1 MMADYLIKSV
11 TEDGNF
17 RAYAIL
23 TTELVAKAQTLHDT
37 WASSS
42 AALGRTLTGGLL
54 MAASVLKGDDRL
66 SIKFDGQ
73 GPVGNIVVEAT
84 PKGIVKGYIQNPHV
98 NLDPKPDGHIDV
110 AKAVGQDG
118 FLTITKDQGFGMP
131 FTGQVPIVSGEIGE
145 DFTYYLAKSE
155 QIPSA
160 VGVSVFVN
168 KDSSIAA
175 AGGFLIQ
182 LLPGADDDAITALE
196 QKLAEMPMLS
206 ELLLDGKQP
215 EDILDMLF
223 DQTTVNVLEKLP
235 VKFECDCSKEQFA
248 ERMAALPVDDL
259 RELIEKDHGAEI
271 VCSYCGTHYQYS
283 EADLEDIIA
292 NQA

>member
-1 MMADYLIKSV
+1 MTDYLIKSV
-11 TEDGNF
+11 TQDGNF

-23 TTELVAKAQTLHDT
+23 TTDLVAKAQVLHDT

-54 MAASVLKGDDRL
+54 MAASVLKGDDKL

-73 GPVGNIVVEAT
+73 GPVGNVVVEAT
-84 PKGIVKGYIQNPHV
+84 PKGKVKGYIQNPHV
-98 NLDPKPDGHIDV
+98 NLAPKADGHIDV

-168 KDSSIAA
+168 ADSSIAA

-182 LLPGADDDAITALE
+182 LLPGADDEAISALE
-196 QKLAEMPMLS
+196 KKLAEMPMLS
-206 ELLLDGKQP
+206 ELLLAGKQP
-215 EDILDMLF
+215 EEILTMLF
-223 DQTTVNVLEKLP
+223 DNTEVNVIDKIP
-235 VKFECDCSKEQFA
+235 VEFECDCSKEKFA
-248 ERMAALPVDDL
+248 TRMAALPKADL
-259 RELIEKDHGAEI
+259 QDLMENDHGAEV
-271 VCSYCGTHYQYS
+271 VCPYCNTHYQFT
-283 EADLEDIIA
+283 ENDLQDIID

>member
-1 MMADYLIKSV
+1 MADYLIKGV
-11 TEDGNF
+11 TQDGNF

-23 TTELVAKAQTLHDT
+23 SSNLVAKAQTLHDT

-42 AALGRTLTGGLL
+42 AALGRSLTGGLL
-54 MAASVLKGDDRL
+54 MASSILKGDDKL
-66 SIKFDGQ
+66 SIKFDGK
-73 GPVGNIVVEAT
+73 GPAGNIVVEAT

-98 NLDPKPDGHIDV
+98 NLAPKENGHIDV

-168 KDSSIAA
+168 ADSSIAV

-182 LLPGADDDAITALE
+182 LLPGADDEAISQLE
-196 QKLAEMPMLS
+196 TKLSNMPVLS
-206 ELLLDGKQP
+206 ELLLEGKNP
-215 EDILDMLF
+215 EDILAMLF
-223 DQTTVNVLEKLP
+223 DNTEFNVLEKMP
-235 VKFECDCSKEQFA
+235 VKFECDCSKDKFST
-248 ERMAALPVDDL
+248 RMAALPKADL
-259 RELIEKDHGAEI
+259 EELIEKDNGAEV
-271 VCSYCGTHYQYS
+271 VCSYCEKRYQFTK
-283 EADLEDIIA
+283 EDLENIIA
-292 NQA
+292 NQ

>member
-1 MMADYLIKSV
+1 MADYLIKSV

-23 TTELVAKAQTLHDT
+23 TTDLVAKAQKLHDT

-54 MAASVLKGDDRL
+54 MASSILKGDDHL

-73 GPVGNIVVEAT
+73 GPVGNVVVEAS
-84 PKGIVKGYIQNPHV
+84 PNGMVKGYIQNPHV
-98 NLDPKPDGHIDV
+98 NLPPKVDGHIDV
-110 AKAVGQDG
+110 AKAVGRDG
-118 FLTITKDQGFGMP
+118 FLTVTKDQGFGMP

-175 AGGFLIQ
+175 AGGFLLQ
-182 LLPGADDDAITALE
+182 LLPGADDNAISALE
-196 QKLAEMPMLS
+196 KKLAEMPMLS
-206 ELLLDGKQP
+206 ELLLEGKQP
-215 EDILDMLF
+215 EDILNMLF
-223 DQTTVNVLEKLP
+223 DNTKINVLEKLP
-235 VKFECDCSKEQFA
+235 VEFKCDCSKAKFG
-248 ERMAALPVDDL
+248 ERMAALPKSDL
-259 RELIEKDHGAEI
+259 EELITKDHGAEV
-271 VCSYCGTHYQYS
+271 VCAYCGTRYQFS
-283 EADLEDIIA
+283 EADLKNIIA

>member
-1 MMADYLIKSV
+1 MADYLIKSV

-23 TTELVAKAQTLHDT
+23 TTDLVAKAQMLHDT

-73 GPVGNIVVEAT
+73 GPVGNVVVEAT
-84 PKGIVKGYIQNPHV
+84 PRGIVKGYIQNPHV
-98 NLDPKPDGHIDV
+98 NLPPKADGHIDV

-168 KDSSIAA
+168 ADSSIAA

-182 LLPGADDDAITALE
+182 LLPGATDEAISALE

-215 EDILDMLF
+215 EDILAMLF
-223 DQTTVNVLEKLP
+223 DQTQVNVLEKLP
-235 VKFECDCSKEQFA
+235 VAFECDCSKEKFA
-248 ERMAALPVDDL
+248 TRMAALPTTDL
-259 RELIEKDHGAEI
+259 QDLIDHDHGAEV
-271 VCSYCGTHYQYS
+271 VCPYCDMHYQFT
-283 EADLEDIIA
+283 EADLLDIIA